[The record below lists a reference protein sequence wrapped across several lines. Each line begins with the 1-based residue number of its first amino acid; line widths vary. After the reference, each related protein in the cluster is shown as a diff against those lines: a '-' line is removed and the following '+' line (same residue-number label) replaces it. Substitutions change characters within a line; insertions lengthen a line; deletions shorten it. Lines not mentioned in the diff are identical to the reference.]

1 MNPWAL
7 GPLMPGWYFS
17 THWEVPTLQR
27 GCCPLFP
34 KHTGLEIVP
43 LTIGVWRTLPSE
55 CLWVEKELVVCV
67 YGYEL
72 GSGEVRL
79 RPLFL
84 LFKPRE
90 AKYVLELPWGP
101 SQS

>member
-1 MNPWAL
+1 M
-7 GPLMPGWYFS
+7 
-17 THWEVPTLQR
+17 
-27 GCCPLFP
+27 
-34 KHTGLEIVP
+34 
-43 LTIGVWRTLPSE
+43 
-55 CLWVEKELVVCV
+55 CV
-67 YGYEL
+67 YGYVL

-101 SQS
+101 SRS